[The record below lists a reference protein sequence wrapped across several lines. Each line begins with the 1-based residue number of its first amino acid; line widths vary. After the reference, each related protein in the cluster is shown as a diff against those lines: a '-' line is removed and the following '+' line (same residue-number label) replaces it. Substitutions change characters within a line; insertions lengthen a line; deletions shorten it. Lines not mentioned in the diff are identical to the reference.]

1 VMAQVNC
8 PKCRVQISD
17 PAAESP
23 HCGYPTA
30 PFWLRVWPRL
40 RQLMAPLLLLALLFG
55 GAVSL
60 RLKRSAEV
68 TKRHNEAIA
77 ALRLSVSP
85 TEACQQMVQ
94 IRLAP
99 AAKPRFNPAGF
110 DPIEIPS
117 RESIVVAGVVDAKNG
132 SGAEVRSRY
141 RCGLRRDSIKRG
153 WGGSASLARAPTPV
167 TR

>member
-1 VMAQVNC
+1 
-8 PKCRVQISD
+8 
-17 PAAESP
+17 
-23 HCGYPTA
+23 
-30 PFWLRVWPRL
+30 
-40 RQLMAPLLLLALLFG
+40 MAPLLLLALLFG
-55 GAVSL
+55 GAGFL
-60 RLKRSAEV
+60 RRKMSAEV
-68 TKRHNEAIA
+68 TKRHNEATA

-99 AAKPRFNPAGF
+99 AAKPKFNPAGF

-141 RCGLRRDSIKRG
+141 RCGLRRDSIKRV
-153 WGGSASLARAPTPV
+153 WVGSASLAVAPTPV